1 MEEISAIIK
10 IDDIKETMEIAKEL
24 RESIAASEIIS
35 EGEESLERVKEVR
48 KEQNRL
54 ALKLHTALSALQVQ
68 VFDSVQELAPALSP
82 EVIQR
87 IARVTA
93 QLQADLV
100 AVTGIRVALQAP
112 AEPYTE
118 GLKKIEA
125 VESQAAA
132 TMSELATAA
141 VRSEATILEQISV
154 ADQDVSSTEQLI
166 ATTELLEKSIAEI
179 KEIVTAEDAKLI
191 SSEMIAELGR
201 TETEEALA
209 IEGNEAV
216 VLEQTEAVYTEEIPK
231 EDVEISVV
239 EGGQAQEVASVETL
253 KLESESAVVIEDL
266 GPVLHE
272 VAAVEQLGD
281 VGISQTAELQE
292 APKATIGNIVFSCC
306 CYCDIRLLC
315 LLVVKHIFELILT

>member
-24 RESIAASEIIS
+24 RESIAASETIA
-35 EGEESLERVKEVR
+35 EGEESIERVKEVR

-68 VFDSVQELAPALSP
+68 VFDSVQELAPALSN

-112 AEPYTE
+112 AEPFSG

-125 VESQAAA
+125 VESQAA
-132 TMSELATAA
+132 TTSSDLVTSA
-141 VRSEATILEQISV
+141 VGSEATVLEQTSV
-154 ADQDVSSTEQLI
+154 VEQVSSTEQLI

-179 KEIVTAEDAKLI
+179 KEIVTAEDTKFI
-191 SSEMIAELGR
+191 SSETVVQSGQ
-201 TETEEALA
+201 TEIEAALA
-209 IEGNEAV
+209 IEGTEAV
-216 VLEQTEAVYTEEIPK
+216 VLEQTEAAYTKTIPK
-231 EDVEISVV
+231 EDVEFTVV
-239 EGGQAQEVASVETL
+239 KGNQAQEVASIETL
-253 KLESESAVVIEDL
+253 RLESESAVVIEDM

-272 VAAVEQLGD
+272 VVADEQQGE
-281 VGISQTAELQE
+281 VGISQIAELQE
-292 APKATIGNIVFSCC
+292 APKATIGNNLF
-306 CYCDIRLLC
+306 
-315 LLVVKHIFELILT
+315 LVNIIWILNYYGF